1 MEQAPSL
8 QQEETAR
15 MPFSDFHGNPET
27 IHRLREMLAR
37 NRFPHAVIL
46 SGAHG
51 SGKYTL
57 ALMLAR
63 TLNCLEQPRTDGLP
77 DFCGHCSNCTR
88 IAQAE
93 DLDSRFAEAVEAREN
108 LRDTDK
114 KETRLFVQT
123 HPDVLI
129 IPPDP
134 PQLMI
139 KVDQVRHVIETIY
152 YRPGEARER
161 VYIFSS
167 SAFMKEAANSLL
179 KVLEEPPEFASIFL
193 LTENPGELLPTI
205 RSRSMIFNLGAL
217 AVTEIENRLAQLRP
231 DWNARE
237 RVLVARL
244 GEGAIGR
251 TLSFDLESYVAARSH
266 ALIMLKSALG
276 GGNDNDAHTDL
287 FKVTESYRSG
297 AEGRAKIDSLLRTFY
312 SLLEDLMFLQSG
324 AVQLVRNTDILGE
337 LKKMSESADFA
348 WVQRAAEGLGEV
360 ERGLRRNLLRS
371 LSLDAFATALERA
384 S

>member
-1 MEQAPSL
+1 
-8 QQEETAR
+8 
-15 MPFSDFHGNPET
+15 MPFSDFAGNPET
-27 IHRLREMLAR
+27 VHRLREMLGR
-37 NRFPHAVIL
+37 KRLPHAVIL

-63 TLNCLEQPRTDGLP
+63 AMNCLGRPSTDGLS
-77 DFCGHCSNCTR
+77 DFCGRCSNCTR
-88 IAQAE
+88 IAQSE

-134 PQLMI
+134 PQMMI
-139 KVDQVRHVIETIY
+139 KVDQVRHVIGTIY
-152 YRPGEARER
+152 YRPAEARER
-161 VYIFSS
+161 VYIFTS

-193 LTENPGELLPTI
+193 LTENAGELLPTI
-205 RSRSMIFNLGAL
+205 RSRSMTFNLGAL
-217 AVTEIENRLAQLRP
+217 PFAEIESRLGQIRP
-231 DWNARE
+231 DWNARQ
-237 RVLVARL
+237 RALVARL
-244 GEGAIGR
+244 SEGAIGR
-251 TLSFDLESYVAARSH
+251 ALSFNLEGYVAARSH
-266 ALIMLKSALG
+266 ALVMLRSALG
-276 GGNDNDAHTDL
+276 TGEHTEL
-287 FKVTESYRSG
+287 FKVTESYRAG
-297 AEGRAKIDSLLRTFY
+297 AEGREKIDGLLRTLY

-324 AVQLVRNTDILGE
+324 AGRLVRNTDILGE
-337 LKKMSESADFA
+337 LQKMSEASDFA

-360 ERGLRRNLLRS
+360 ERGMRRNLLRS
-371 LSLDAFATALERA
+371 LSLDAFATALERV